1 MTADKEKYGAEKFAS
16 RWSRLK
22 EQAREKPTADPPAPQ
37 VVDPAAPPP
46 ELPPLDQ
53 LTADSDFRGFLH
65 PKVDDN
71 LRRAALK
78 KLFSDPH
85 FNVMDGLDVYV
96 DDYSQSNPIPA
107 SMLAQL
113 KQAQKILQWA
123 RESKEDAE
131 KQDAEKQA
139 SLLAAAVPPAL
150 ADGQTAAGSVP
161 VVEQQADA
169 LIAVEQKS

>member
-1 MTADKEKYGAEKFAS
+1 MTEDNEKYGAEKFAS

-22 EQAREKPTADPPAPQ
+22 EQARENPAAEPPAPQ
-37 VVDPAAPPP
+37 VVDPGAPPP

-85 FNVMDGLDVYV
+85 FNVMDGLDTYI
-96 DDYSQSNPIPA
+96 DDYSISDPLPPE
-107 SMLAQL
+107 MLAQL
-113 KQAQKILQWA
+113 KHAQKIIAWA
-123 RESKEDAE
+123 KETQEETDANRV
-131 KQDAEKQA
+131 AEAAENAAA
-139 SLLAAAVPPAL
+139 SLPARCCRR
-150 ADGQTAAGSVP
+150 
-161 VVEQQADA
+161 
-169 LIAVEQKS
+169 